1 MNQTSS
7 YSLVPSWFGLRQLTA
22 TVVVSVVSLLGFAGS
37 AFAAYGNVTNDSVVD
52 PSVLKIEEIK
62 FLGEKVDYDFVLQ
75 DENGAD
81 FKLGTMIGKPLVLAF
96 SYYTC
101 DGACSV
107 INKNL
112 SETLKG
118 VERWKI
124 GQDYNVLTVSFD
136 KNDTPATLADF
147 MQKSGFEGGLP
158 SGWKM
163 TTMRD
168 KINIDK
174 LTGSMGFK
182 YFWSPRDA
190 MFLHPNVYI
199 MLSPKGRVTRYLY
212 GGTIT
217 ANDMELAITKAM
229 GEKIAAANVIDF
241 VVGACYSYNYKDGKY
256 TINIPLFVAAGGL
269 IFGLLLIV
277 GSFSYMKFRRVKHE
291 I

>member
-1 MNQTSS
+1 LNQTSS
-7 YSLVPSWFGLRQLTA
+7 HSVKSSWCNLRKLVSA
-22 TVVVSVVSLLGFAGS
+22 MAVSAVVMLGFANG
-37 AFAAYGNVTNDSVVD
+37 AHAAYGNVTKTSVVD
-52 PSVLKIEEIK
+52 PSILKIEEMK
-62 FLGEKVDYDFVLQ
+62 FLGEKADYDFILQ
-75 DENGAD
+75 DETGAD
-81 FKLGTMIGKPLVLAF
+81 FKLGSLIGKPLVLAF

-112 SETLKG
+112 AETLKG
-118 VERWKI
+118 VDRWKM

-136 KNDTPATLADF
+136 QNDTPATLVNF
-147 MQKSGFEGGLP
+147 MKETGFDDGLP
-158 SGWKM
+158 AGWKM
-163 TTMRD
+163 TTMLKKED
-168 KINIDK
+168 ILK

-182 YFWSPRDA
+182 FFWSPRDA

-217 ANDMELAITKAM
+217 PTDMELAITKAKG
-229 GEKIAAANVIDF
+229 GEIAAANVIDF

-256 TINIPLFVAAGGL
+256 SINIPLFVAAGAL
-269 IFGLLLIV
+269 IFGLSLIV

-291 I
+291 S

>member
-1 MNQTSS
+1 VKSS
-7 YSLVPSWFGLRQLTA
+7 WLSLRKLA
-22 TVVVSVVSLLGFAGS
+22 AAMVVSAVALLGFANG
-37 AFAAYGNVTNDSVVD
+37 AYAAYGNVTKDSVVD
-52 PSVLKIEEIK
+52 PSILKIEEIK

-75 DENGAD
+75 DKSGAD
-81 FKLGTMIGKPLVLAF
+81 FKLGSLIGKPLILAF

-112 SETLKG
+112 AETLKG
-118 VERWKI
+118 VNRWEM

-136 KNDTPATLADF
+136 HNDTPTTIANF
-147 MQKSGFEGGLP
+147 MKEAGFEGNLP
-158 SGWKM
+158 DGWKI
-163 TTMRD
+163 TTMRE
-168 KINIDK
+168 KENILK
-174 LTGSMGFK
+174 LTGSMGFNF
-182 YFWSPRDA
+182 FWSPRDA

-217 ANDMELAITKAM
+217 PLDMELAITKAM

-256 TINIPLFVAAGGL
+256 TVNIPLFVAAGAL
-269 IFGLLLIV
+269 IFGLSLIV

>member
-1 MNQTSS
+1 MNHTSS
-7 YSLVPSWFGLRQLTA
+7 YSVTPSWSSLRKLA
-22 TVVVSVVSLLGFAGS
+22 AAMAVSAVALLGFANG
-37 AFAAYGNVTNDSVVD
+37 AHAAYGNVTKDSVVD
-52 PSVLKIEEIK
+52 PSILKIEEIK
-62 FLGEKVDYDFVLQ
+62 FLGEKADYDFVLQ
-75 DENGAD
+75 DETGAD
-81 FKLGTMIGKPLVLAF
+81 FKLGSMLGKPLVLAF

-112 SETLKG
+112 AETLKG

-136 KNDTPATLADF
+136 KNDTPATLANF
-147 MQKSGFEGGLP
+147 MKEAGFADGLP

-163 TTMRD
+163 TTMQD
-168 KINIDK
+168 KANIDK

-217 ANDMELAITKAM
+217 AMDMELAITKSK

-256 TINIPLFVAAGGL
+256 TVNIPLFVAAGGL

>member
-1 MNQTSS
+1 MKSS
-7 YSLVPSWFGLRQLTA
+7 WLSLRKLA
-22 TVVVSVVSLLGFAGS
+22 AAMVVSAVALLGFANG
-37 AFAAYGNVTNDSVVD
+37 AYAAYGNVTKDSVVD
-52 PSVLKIEEIK
+52 PSILKIEEIK

-75 DENGAD
+75 DKSGAD
-81 FKLGTMIGKPLVLAF
+81 FKLGSLIGKPLILAF

-112 SETLKG
+112 AETLKG
-118 VERWKI
+118 VNRWEM

-136 KNDTPATLADF
+136 HNDTPTTIANF
-147 MQKSGFEGGLP
+147 MKEAGFEGNLP
-158 SGWKM
+158 DGWKI
-163 TTMRD
+163 TTMRE
-168 KINIDK
+168 KENILK
-174 LTGSMGFK
+174 LTGSMGFNF
-182 YFWSPRDA
+182 FWSPRDA

-217 ANDMELAITKAM
+217 PLDMELAITKAM

-256 TINIPLFVAAGGL
+256 TVNIPLFVAAGAL
-269 IFGLLLIV
+269 IFGLSLIV

>member
-1 MNQTSS
+1 MT
-7 YSLVPSWFGLRQLTA
+7 PSWSGLRKLALTMA
-22 TVVVSVVSLLGFAGS
+22 VSAVALLGFANG
-37 AFAAYGNVTNDSVVD
+37 AHAAYGNVSKDSVVD
-52 PSVLKIEEIK
+52 PSILKIEEIK
-62 FLGEKVDYDFVLQ
+62 FLGEKADYDFVLQ
-75 DENGAD
+75 DETGAD
-81 FKLGTMIGKPLVLAF
+81 FKLGSMLGKPLVLAF

-136 KNDTPATLADF
+136 KNDTPATLANF
-147 MQKSGFEGGLP
+147 MKEAGFADGLP

-163 TTMRD
+163 TTMQE
-168 KINIDK
+168 KANIDK

-217 ANDMELAITKAM
+217 PLDMELAITKAK

-256 TINIPLFVAAGGL
+256 TVNIPLFVAAGAL
-269 IFGLLLIV
+269 IFGLSLIV

>member
-1 MNQTSS
+1 MIKTSS
-7 YSLVPSWFGLRQLTA
+7 YHAKASWHGICHVVALLLVAMFGYSGVA
-22 TVVVSVVSLLGFAGS
+22 V
-37 AFAAYGNVTNDSVVD
+37 AAYGNVTKDSVVD
-52 PSVLKIEEIK
+52 PSILKIDEK
-62 FLGEKVDYDFVLQ
+62 AFLGEKVNYDFVLQ
-75 DENGAD
+75 DETGAD
-81 FKLGTMIGKPLVLAF
+81 FALGSMLGKPLVLAF

-112 SETLKG
+112 HETLKG

-136 KNDTPATLADF
+136 QHDTPATLVEF
-147 MQKSGFEGGLP
+147 MQKAGFADGVP

-163 TTMRD
+163 TTMRE
-168 KINIDK
+168 KENIEK

-182 YFWSPRDA
+182 FFWSPRDA
-190 MFLHPNVYI
+190 LFLHPNVYI

-212 GGTIT
+212 GGTIS
-217 ANDMELAITKAM
+217 ASDMELAITKAM

-269 IFGLLLIV
+269 IFGLSLIV
-277 GSFSYMKFRRVKHE
+277 GSFSYMKFWRVRT
-291 I
+291 

>member
-1 MNQTSS
+1 MIKTSS
-7 YSLVPSWFGLRQLTA
+7 YHAKASWHGMIHVVALLLVAMFGYSGVA
-22 TVVVSVVSLLGFAGS
+22 V
-37 AFAAYGNVTNDSVVD
+37 AAYGNVTKDSVVD
-52 PSVLKIEEIK
+52 PGVLKIDEK
-62 FLGEKVDYDFVLQ
+62 TYLGEKVNYDFVLQ
-75 DENGAD
+75 DETGAD
-81 FKLGTMIGKPLVLAF
+81 FQLGSLLGKPLVLAL

-136 KNDTPATLADF
+136 QHDTPATLAEF
-147 MQKSGFEGGLP
+147 MKKAGFADGLP

-163 TTMRD
+163 TTMRE
-168 KINIDK
+168 KENIEK
-174 LTGSMGFK
+174 LTGSMGFNF
-182 YFWSPRDA
+182 FWSPRDA
-190 MFLHPNVYI
+190 LFLHPNVYI

-212 GGTIT
+212 GGTISAT
-217 ANDMELAITKAM
+217 DMELAITKAM

-269 IFGLLLIV
+269 IFGLSLIV
-277 GSFSYMKFRRVKHE
+277 GSFSYMKFWRVRT
-291 I
+291 

>member
-1 MNQTSS
+1 MIKTSS
-7 YSLVPSWFGLRQLTA
+7 YHAKASWHGMIHVVALLLVAMFGYSGVA
-22 TVVVSVVSLLGFAGS
+22 V
-37 AFAAYGNVTNDSVVD
+37 AAYGNVTKDSVVD
-52 PSVLKIEEIK
+52 PGVLKIDEK
-62 FLGEKVDYDFVLQ
+62 TYLGEKVNYDFVLQ
-75 DENGAD
+75 DETGAD
-81 FKLGTMIGKPLVLAF
+81 FQLGSLLGKPLVLAL

-136 KNDTPATLADF
+136 QHDTPATLAEF
-147 MQKSGFEGGLP
+147 MKKAGFADGLP

-163 TTMRD
+163 TTMRE
-168 KINIDK
+168 KENIEK

-182 YFWSPRDA
+182 FFWSPRDA
-190 MFLHPNVYI
+190 LFLHPNVYI

-212 GGTIT
+212 GGTISAT
-217 ANDMELAITKAM
+217 DMELAITKAM

-269 IFGLLLIV
+269 IFGLSLIV
-277 GSFSYMKFRRVKHE
+277 GSFSYMKFWRVRT
-291 I
+291 

>member
-1 MNQTSS
+1 MKSS
-7 YSLVPSWFGLRQLTA
+7 WSSLRKLAAAMAVSA
-22 TVVVSVVSLLGFAGS
+22 VVMLGFANG
-37 AFAAYGNVTNDSVVD
+37 AHAAYGNVTKTSVVD
-52 PSVLKIEEIK
+52 PSILKIEEMK
-62 FLGEKVDYDFVLQ
+62 YLGEKADYDFVLQ
-75 DENGAD
+75 DETGAD
-81 FKLGTMIGKPLVLAF
+81 FKLGSMTGKPLVLAF

-112 SETLKG
+112 AETLKG

-136 KNDTPATLADF
+136 QNDTPATLANF
-147 MQKSGFEGGLP
+147 MKEAGFADGLP
-158 SGWKM
+158 DGWKM
-163 TTMRD
+163 TTMLKKED
-168 KINIDK
+168 ILK

-182 YFWSPRDA
+182 FFWSPRDA

-217 ANDMELAITKAM
+217 PTDMELAITKAKG
-229 GEKIAAANVIDF
+229 GEIAAANVIDF

-256 TINIPLFVAAGGL
+256 SINIPLFVAAGAL
-269 IFGLLLIV
+269 IFGLTLIV

-291 I
+291 S

>member
-1 MNQTSS
+1 M
-7 YSLVPSWFGLRQLTA
+7 A
-22 TVVVSVVSLLGFAGS
+22 VSAVAMLGFANS
-37 AFAAYGNVTNDSVVD
+37 AVAAYGNVTKDSVVD

-62 FLGEKVDYDFVLQ
+62 FLGEKANYDFVLQ
-75 DENGAD
+75 DETGAD
-81 FKLGTMIGKPLVLAF
+81 FKLGSMMGKPLVLAF

-112 SETLKG
+112 AETLKG
-118 VERWKI
+118 VDRWKI

-136 KNDTPATLADF
+136 QNDTPATLANF
-147 MQKSGFEGGLP
+147 MKESGFADGLP

-163 TTMRD
+163 TTMRE
-168 KINIDK
+168 KTNIEK

-182 YFWSPRDA
+182 FFWSPRDA

-199 MLSPKGRVTRYLY
+199 MLSPEGRVTRYLY

-217 ANDMELAITKAM
+217 ALDMELAITKALG
-229 GEKIAAANVIDF
+229 GEIAPANVIDF

-256 TINIPLFVAAGGL
+256 SINIPLFVAAGGL
-269 IFGLLLIV
+269 IFGLTLIV

>member
-1 MNQTSS
+1 M
-7 YSLVPSWFGLRQLTA
+7 SLRKLALTMA
-22 TVVVSVVSLLGFAGS
+22 VSAVAMLGYANG
-37 AFAAYGNVTNDSVVD
+37 ANAAYGNVTKESLVD
-52 PSVLKIEEIK
+52 PSILKIDEIK

-75 DENGAD
+75 DESGAD
-81 FKLGTMIGKPLVLAF
+81 FKLGSMIGKPLVLAF

-112 SETLKG
+112 AETLKG

-136 KNDTPATLADF
+136 QNDTPATLVDF
-147 MQKSGFEGGLP
+147 MEKSGFSGGQLP

-163 TTMRD
+163 TTMRE
-168 KINIDK
+168 KENIEK

-182 YFWSPRDA
+182 FFWSPRDA
-190 MFLHPNVYI
+190 LFLHPNVYI

-217 ANDMELAITKAM
+217 PTDMELAITKAM

-269 IFGLLLIV
+269 IFGLLLIA

>member
-1 MNQTSS
+1 M
-7 YSLVPSWFGLRQLTA
+7 
-22 TVVVSVVSLLGFAGS
+22 VVSAVALLGFANG
-37 AFAAYGNVTNDSVVD
+37 AYAAYGNVTKDSVVD
-52 PSVLKIEEIK
+52 PSILKIEEIK

-75 DENGAD
+75 DKSGAD
-81 FKLGTMIGKPLVLAF
+81 FKLGSLIGKPLILAF

-112 SETLKG
+112 AETLKG
-118 VERWKI
+118 VNRWEM

-136 KNDTPATLADF
+136 HNDTPTTIANF
-147 MQKSGFEGGLP
+147 MKEAGFEGNLP
-158 SGWKM
+158 DGWKI
-163 TTMRD
+163 TTMRE
-168 KINIDK
+168 KENILK
-174 LTGSMGFK
+174 LTGSMGFNF
-182 YFWSPRDA
+182 FWSPRDA

-217 ANDMELAITKAM
+217 PLDMELAITKAM

-256 TINIPLFVAAGGL
+256 TVNIPLFVAAGAL
-269 IFGLLLIV
+269 IFGLSLIV

>member
-1 MNQTSS
+1 MAV
-7 YSLVPSWFGLRQLTA
+7 LAVM
-22 TVVVSVVSLLGFAGS
+22 VMGFASS
-37 AFAAYGNVTNDSVVD
+37 AHAAYGNVTKESLVD
-52 PSVLKIEEIK
+52 PGILKIEEMK

-75 DENGAD
+75 DEVGAD
-81 FKLGTMIGKPLVLAF
+81 FKLGTMIGKPLILAF

-118 VERWKI
+118 VSRWKI

-136 KNDTPATLADF
+136 QNDTPATLADF
-147 MQKSGFEGGLP
+147 MKKSGFSDGQLP
-158 SGWKM
+158 SGWAM
-163 TTMRD
+163 TTMRE
-168 KINIDK
+168 KQNIDK
-174 LTGSMGFK
+174 LTSSMGFK
-182 YFWSPRDA
+182 FFWSPRDA

-199 MLSPKGRVTRYLY
+199 MLSPEGRVTRYLY

-217 ANDMELAITKAM
+217 ALDMELAITKAM
-229 GEKIAAANVIDF
+229 GGEIAPANVIDF

-256 TINIPLFVAAGGL
+256 TINIPIFIAAGAL